1 MSKENEKTVEVY
13 ENNASIYLATT
24 IAHDNLNPD
33 KAKRKRENLENFIKT
48 NIKNEMKLLLKS
60 DLKFIVSI
68 KKVAKIITSG

>member
-48 NIKNEMKLLLKS
+48 NIKN
-60 DLKFIVSI
+60 
-68 KKVAKIITSG
+68 